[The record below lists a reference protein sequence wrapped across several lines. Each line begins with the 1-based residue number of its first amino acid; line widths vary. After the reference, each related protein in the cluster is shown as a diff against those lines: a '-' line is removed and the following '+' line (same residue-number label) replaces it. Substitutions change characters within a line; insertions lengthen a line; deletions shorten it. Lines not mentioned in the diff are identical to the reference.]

1 MNLVATTSNVAI
13 SNPDLDAVQVNEV
26 GVVAVNQTFNIT
38 AAIVDSGSQQQLV
51 DLNWINA
58 NWVVSVSMHTL
69 PQYNGDGVL
78 VTGASSSIVID
89 RSNNRITATN
99 LAITAVGM
107 YVINIRL
114 QNSNSNPPV
123 DITVISNAIL
133 VKENSSKMCS
143 LV

>member
-13 SNPDLDAVQVNEV
+13 SNPNLDAVQVNEV

-38 AAIVDSGSQQQLV
+38 AALVDSESKQQLV
-51 DLNWINA
+51 DLNWMSS
-58 NWVVSVSMHTL
+58 NWVISVSLHTL
-69 PQYNGDGVL
+69 PRCNPDGVL
-78 VTGASSSIVID
+78 VTGAPLSTVVD
-89 RSNNRITATN
+89 PNNNRITATN

-107 YVINIRL
+107 YVIEIRL
-114 QNSNSNPPV
+114 QNSNPLV
-123 DITVISNAIL
+123 DITVISNATL